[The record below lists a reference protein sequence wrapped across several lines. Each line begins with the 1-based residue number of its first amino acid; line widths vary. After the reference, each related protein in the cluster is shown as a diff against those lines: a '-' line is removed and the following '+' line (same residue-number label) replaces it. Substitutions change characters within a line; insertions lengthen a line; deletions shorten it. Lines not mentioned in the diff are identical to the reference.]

1 MQKPAEAGR
10 STINK
15 VKMTD
20 HDHDAIHTVP
30 MLTPIPPSIGLPTAN
45 DAESPAPHD
54 DTVLAKSSVTFAAVN
69 TAALYDLD
77 LDANTSV
84 GANTPAEDFGAN
96 ISAGAALPSGKKD
109 ANTRATADIQAE
121 DEHMLNGSDNE
132 DGDFDP
138 DADMEENTDDT
149 GMDEVEHSDEDN
161 SEEEEKN
168 NSILVHMY
176 HR

>member
-20 HDHDAIHTVP
+20 HDHDATHTVP

-54 DTVLAKSSVTFAAVN
+54 DTVLAESSVTFAAVD

-84 GANTPAEDFGAN
+84 GANTPAEDFVAN
-96 ISAGAALPSGKKD
+96 ISVGAALPSGKKD

-149 GMDEVEHSDEDN
+149 GMM
-161 SEEEEKN
+161 KW
-168 NSILVHMY
+168 SIPM
-176 HR
+176 RII